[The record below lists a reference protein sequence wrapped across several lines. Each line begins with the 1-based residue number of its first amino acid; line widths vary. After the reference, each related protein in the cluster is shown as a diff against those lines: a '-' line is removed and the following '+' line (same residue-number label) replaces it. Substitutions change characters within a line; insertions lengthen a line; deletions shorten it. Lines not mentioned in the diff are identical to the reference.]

1 MPAGMGGAPTQLEQ
15 LQQKLD
21 LERTFVLSEQ
31 TSLDSKLTLKLHL
44 TGGGDEVQVHSA
56 DGDNTH
62 LDEHIF
68 SQMGSGMDAVDDEAS
83 QPLSGGEEAVGSQPL
98 PTEDDGPSVRF
109 LCEYGTTHGADATFE
124 LQVRHG
130 AKVYLG
136 RPGAT
141 ATAGLQRATLTTSA
155 AHGISR
161 ENGWIQYD
169 QHRGVVLVPLQR
181 PGFPVFHGERLLSHD
196 EPPVVLSDGDIIG
209 FGGNHG
215 SRLSPTTV
223 RYRCRQL
230 NMPNLLPLPVMPP
243 PPPRPPQPEEG
254 KGGEQGADS
263 GADTSAAAGDKRER
277 GETSRQAKKRR
288 KAAAPAAAQAASDTA
303 ASGLSAQAQQAQ
315 HHAALVAPL
324 NSEQRRWARR
334 ALDCTADCYGVI
346 QTAVAEVTTA
356 EGGSAGLLHAAIARA
371 LHKVQALAG
380 DSSQE
385 QKRARG
391 AARTEVAQHS
401 ARGHAA
407 QQRHDGGRGGGCGGH
422 GNGRGGHVVR
432 GRAPGGKRRG
442 GGSSRR

>member
-1 MPAGMGGAPTQLEQ
+1 MGGAPTQLEQ

-98 PTEDDGPSVRF
+98 PTEDDGPSIRF

-254 KGGEQGADS
+254 KGGEQGATV
-263 GADTSAAAGDKRER
+263 GRTPAQ
-277 GETSRQAKKRR
+277 RQVTNANGVRR
-288 KAAAPAAAQAASDTA
+288 R
-303 ASGLSAQAQQAQ
+303 
-315 HHAALVAPL
+315 VR
-324 NSEQRRWARR
+324 QR
-334 ALDCTADCYGVI
+334 
-346 QTAVAEVTTA
+346 
-356 EGGSAGLLHAAIARA
+356 SAG
-371 LHKVQALAG
+371 
-380 DSSQE
+380 
-385 QKRARG
+385 
-391 AARTEVAQHS
+391 
-401 ARGHAA
+401 
-407 QQRHDGGRGGGCGGH
+407 
-422 GNGRGGHVVR
+422 
-432 GRAPGGKRRG
+432 RRRRRQPPRRRQIPPHPA
-442 GGSSRR
+442 SRRRRSRRSITRRSLRPSTASNGDGRDGR